1 MEITAIANQKGGCGK
16 TTTAIN
22 LAACLGRNGSRVLLL
37 DMDPQGHASLGL
49 GQKTTDLASLYE
61 VFLGETSLPNVIIPA
76 VTAGVDLIPANISLA
91 AVEHVLADKP
101 ERERQL
107 AIFLE
112 DVTPRYDHVIIDCPP
127 SLGLLSIN
135 ALRAAN
141 QVLVPLEA
149 SRFALDGIDR
159 LHEIIDLVCE
169 QYGLELPVRIL
180 PTMIDLRTRLAKK
193 LLQLI
198 REEFADEVSAVMIR
212 YTIRLKEAACVGQS
226 IIEFAPDCG
235 GAQDYQALALEVIE
249 RTRQSNTELMERL
262 RRNWM
267 VENARSLI
275 KDSVPVRAV
284 ERLQQRQQPR
294 QAPAPPP
301 GFQSDYAF
309 EGRHEVILD
318 FQELDGCDLKIAGDF
333 NDWIPD
339 QGVRTISI
347 NGSVKKVLNVTP
359 GPHEYRLIIDG
370 IWQPD
375 PTNPNKVPNPL
386 GGINSLLNV

>member
-1 MEITAIANQKGGCGK
+1 MMEIIAIANQKGGCGK

-22 LAACLGRNGSRVLLL
+22 LAACLGHHGLRVLLL

-49 GQKTTDLASLYE
+49 GQKSGDLASLYE
-61 VFLGETSLPNVIIPA
+61 VFLGETALPNVIIPA
-76 VTAGVDLIPANISLA
+76 VTTGVDLIPANISLA

-107 AIFLE
+107 AICLE
-112 DVTPRYDHVIIDCPP
+112 DVTPRYDYVIIDCPP

-135 ALRAAN
+135 ALRASN

-198 REEFADEVSAVMIR
+198 REEFADEVCATMIR
-212 YTIRLKEAACVGQS
+212 YTIRLKEAACVGQA
-226 IIEFAPDCG
+226 IQQFAPDS
-235 GAQDYQALALEVIE
+235 GAARDYQALAAEIIE
-249 RTRQSNTELMERL
+249 RSQRTNSAVMEKL

-267 VENARSLI
+267 AENARSLI
-275 KDSVPVRAV
+275 KESVPVRAI
-284 ERLQQRQQPR
+284 EQLH
-294 QAPAPPP
+294 QARADAALPAMPPAWP
-301 GFQSDYAF
+301 QESDAK
-309 EGRHEVILD
+309 HEVILD
-318 FQELDGCDLKIAGDF
+318 FQELNGADLKIAGDF
-333 NDWIPD
+333 NDWVPD

-347 NGSVKKVLNVTP
+347 NGSIKKVFTVTP
-359 GPHEYRLIIDG
+359 GAHEYRLIIDG
-370 IWQPD
+370 VWQPD

>member
-1 MEITAIANQKGGCGK
+1 MEIIAIANQKGGCGK

-22 LAACLGRNGSRVLLL
+22 LAACLGHNGLRVLLL

-49 GQKTTDLASLYE
+49 GQKTSDLASLYE
-61 VFLGETSLPNVIIPA
+61 VFLGETALPDIIIPA
-76 VTAGVDLIPANISLA
+76 VATGVDLIPANISLA

-112 DVTPRYDHVIIDCPP
+112 DITPRYDYVIIDCPP

-135 ALRAAN
+135 ALRASN

-169 QYGLELPVRIL
+169 QYGLNLPVRIL

-198 REEFADEVSAVMIR
+198 REEFADEVSEVMIR

-226 IIEFAPDCG
+226 IIEFAPESG
-235 GAQDYQALALEVIE
+235 GARDYQALALEIIE
-249 RTRQSNTELMERL
+249 RSQQVHSALMDKL
-262 RRNWM
+262 RKNWM
-267 VENARSLI
+267 AENAQSLI
-275 KDSVPVRAV
+275 KESVPVRAI
-284 ERLQQRQQPR
+284 EQLEQQKARY
-294 QAPAPPP
+294 PAKSPPP
-301 GFQSDYAF
+301 ALRMHERAGKQ
-309 EGRHEVILD
+309 EVILD
-318 FQELDGCDLKIAGDF
+318 FQELNECDLKIAGDF

-359 GPHEYRLIIDG
+359 GSHEYRLIIDG

>member
-1 MEITAIANQKGGCGK
+1 MEIIAIANQKGGCGK

-22 LAACLGRNGSRVLLL
+22 LAACLGHNGLRVLLL

-49 GQKTTDLASLYE
+49 GQKTSDLASLYE
-61 VFLGETSLPNVIIPA
+61 VFLGETALPNIIIPA
-76 VTAGVDLIPANISLA
+76 VAPGVDLIPANISLA

-112 DVTPRYDHVIIDCPP
+112 DITPRYDYVIIDCPP

-135 ALRAAN
+135 ALRASH

-169 QYGLELPVRIL
+169 QYGLNLPVRIL

-198 REEFADEVSAVMIR
+198 REEFADEVSDVMIR

-226 IIEFAPDCG
+226 IIEFAPESG
-235 GAQDYQALALEVIE
+235 GARDYQALAQEIIE
-249 RTRQSNTELMERL
+249 RSNQVNSVLMDKQRK
-262 RRNWM
+262 NWM
-267 VENARSLI
+267 AENARSLI
-275 KDSVPVRAV
+275 KESVPVRAV
-284 ERLQQRQQPR
+284 ELLEQQKTRY
-294 QAPAPPP
+294 PAKPPTP
-301 GFQSDYAF
+301 AVRIH
-309 EGRHEVILD
+309 EGAGKQEVILD
-318 FQELDGCDLKIAGDF
+318 FQELNECDLKIAGDF

-347 NGSVKKVLNVTP
+347 NGAVKKVLNVTP